1 MPLGRLR
8 TNFLSNCLIQD
19 AFASRKILTADW
31 FVTRLEEVLA
41 RSGLRDF
48 ECKRDFVSELTIPFT
63 LKVPANLRF
72 ARTSSSRDPHRI
84 QTCNLLI
91 RSQMLYSVELA
102 GLVVFLLF
110 VLHQSELLLL
120 DSCLLARKCAEVEDS
135 CATNFTN
142 LVNLDRFNERRVE
155 WENPLDS
162 DTV

>member
-1 MPLGRLR
+1 M
-8 TNFLSNCLIQD
+8 LSL
-19 AFASRKILTADW
+19 ARKILTAKW
-31 FVTRLEEVLA
+31 LLTRLEEV
-41 RSGLRDF
+41 RGLTDRLDF

-120 DSCLLARKCAEVEDS
+120 DSCLLA
-135 CATNFTN
+135 
-142 LVNLDRFNERRVE
+142 
-155 WENPLDS
+155 
-162 DTV
+162 